1 MNQILNIET
10 NYSLLSSL
18 ISIDSLISY
27 AKEKRHHGVRE
38 STIQTSS
45 LAWSFIR
52 HVKKKTSS
60 RSSVYR

>member
-27 AKEKRHHGVRE
+27 AKENGITVLGNQRSKPLRLLGV
-38 STIQTSS
+38 
-45 LAWSFIR
+45 L
-52 HVKKKTSS
+52 
-60 RSSVYR
+60 

>member
-27 AKEKRHHGVRE
+27 AKENGITVLGINDPNLFACLE
-38 STIQTSS
+38 
-45 LAWSFIR
+45 F
-52 HVKKKTSS
+52 
-60 RSSVYR
+60 